1 MAPKLLI
8 VLTSAATYGE
18 NKPTG
23 WYLPELAHPYHI
35 LSPHTEITFASPL
48 GGVAPIDPYSIEAT
62 KDDPICTSFYATKKD
77 LWTNTA
83 KLSTFLGR
91 ASEFDAVFYPGGQGP
106 MFDLATDES
115 SHKLINEFADAKKVI
130 ASVCH
135 GPAAFA
141 FVKRPDGTPFLKGAK
156 VTGLKDSEERA
167 LGTDKDMPFL
177 LEAELKKVCGEYICA
192 GDFEPC
198 VVVDRER
205 KLITGQ
211 SPPSSVDVGKA
222 ILDALTKW

>member
-1 MAPKLLI
+1 MSNSIQSKIGDSISQAETMAPKILV
-8 VLTSAATYGE
+8 VLTSAATFGE

-35 LSPHTEITFASPL
+35 LSPHAEMTFASPL

-77 LWTNTA
+77 LWTHTA
-83 KLSTFLGR
+83 KISSSLGR

-115 SHKLINEFADAKKVI
+115 SHKLINEFANAGKII
-130 ASVCH
+130 AS
-135 GPAAFA
+135 
-141 FVKRPDGTPFLKGAK
+141 GAK
-156 VTGLKDSEERA
+156 VTGLKDSEKRA

-177 LEAELKKVCGEYICA
+177 LETELKKE
-192 GDFEPC
+192 
-198 VVVDRER
+198 
-205 KLITGQ
+205 
-211 SPPSSVDVGKA
+211 
-222 ILDALTKW
+222 ILNLV